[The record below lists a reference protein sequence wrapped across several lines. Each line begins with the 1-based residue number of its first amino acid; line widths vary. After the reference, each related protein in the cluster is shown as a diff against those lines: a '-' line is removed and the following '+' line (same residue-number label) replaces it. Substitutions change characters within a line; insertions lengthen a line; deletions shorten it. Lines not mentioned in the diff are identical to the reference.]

1 MRDFKLRRKVNN
13 NKFVITLLPEDGT
26 PMTDKTCGEI
36 TAAYNA
42 GREIVLYVPS
52 EVAYA
57 MFGYRTDF
65 YFSALAITRDPET
78 GLVTAQFMTADGRV
92 LYVAGTYNSS
102 DYSRD
107 IYIRTYVL
115 TESNNS

>member
-13 NKFVITLLPEDGT
+13 DKFVIELLLEDGT

-65 YFSALAITRDPET
+65 YYSALTIMRDPET
-78 GLVTAQFMTADGRV
+78 GLVTAQFMTTDGTV

-102 DYSRD
+102 DYNRD
-107 IYIRTYVL
+107 IAIRTYDL
-115 TESNNS
+115 PKSSNT

>member
-13 NKFVITLLPEDGT
+13 NKFVIELLLEDGA
-26 PMTDKTCGEI
+26 PILDKSCGEI

-42 GREIVLYVPS
+42 GREIILHVPS

-65 YFSALAITRDPET
+65 YYSALTIMRDPET
-78 GLVTAQFMTADGRV
+78 GLVKAQFMTTDGIV
-92 LYVAGTYNSS
+92 LYVADTYNSS
-102 DYSRD
+102 DFNRGID
-107 IYIRTYVL
+107 IRTYHL